1 MLGVIV
7 VMASQESEVRILKG
21 ILFEFA
27 ILHMLFANGFRK
39 ILLDSSKKNSDAR
52 AVMSRGNFI
61 ELKGRGGWHQIDCPC
76 DLNYSS
82 PFMFPIR
89 LLGEVKFTQTKVS
102 KRVVESYIGVL
113 KDIQE
118 NYFVANPDLVIDSK
132 QNRFLEVGCIFSA
145 NGFTSQAENLAYTH
159 GIRTISYENN
169 IVVDRIKLS
178 IERLV
183 KDNVDPSNVTNAG
196 RLLLT
201 ELNRFFGFAYSFDHI
216 YPIYSKRVDSFL
228 NYSLRRVLIGNYEKN
243 LINLLDSIGSIKDSF
258 IATTPEGLLLHFVG
272 EQEFPEELFLG
283 SDYAQYRIHIHE
295 YKEKKD
301 SYAYYLAFSG
311 DSGLQRKFYF
321 SPPDVLKNAIDQN
334 WDKVLDVKKRFL
346 YKLVVHKTINRLH
359 RTLVLELDYE
369 WVVKKAEASMS

>member
-1 MLGVIV
+1 
-7 VMASQESEVRILKG
+7 MAQS
-21 ILFEFA
+21 
-27 ILHMLFANGFRK
+27 
-39 ILLDSSKKNSDAR
+39 
-52 AVMSRGNFI
+52 
-61 ELKGRGGWHQIDCPC
+61 
-76 DLNYSS
+76 
-82 PFMFPIR
+82 
-89 LLGEVKFTQTKVS
+89 EVKFTQTKVS

-118 NYFVANPDLVIDSK
+118 NYSVANPDLVIDSK

-145 NGFTSQAENLAYTH
+145 NGFTSQAENLAYAH

-183 KDNVDPSNVTNAG
+183 KDNVDPSNVADAG

-201 ELNRFFGFAYSFDHI
+201 ELNRFFGFAYSLDHI
-216 YPIYSKRVDSFL
+216 YPIYSKRVDPFID
-228 NYSLRRVLIGNYEKN
+228 YSLRRVLIGNYEKN

-295 YKEKKD
+295 YKEKKV
-301 SYAYYLAFSG
+301 SYAYYLVFSG

-369 WVVKKAEASMS
+369 WVLKKAEASMS